1 METATVKF
9 QEDVLK
15 KADKFAGLSRAEL
28 IKEFMKFRGSAKTK
42 TSDKRLREIREEVG
56 REIIAEFEN
65 RSK

>member
-28 IKEFMKFRGSAKTK
+28 IKEFK
-42 TSDKRLREIREEVG
+42 IG
-56 REIIAEFEN
+56 RAHV
-65 RSK
+65 